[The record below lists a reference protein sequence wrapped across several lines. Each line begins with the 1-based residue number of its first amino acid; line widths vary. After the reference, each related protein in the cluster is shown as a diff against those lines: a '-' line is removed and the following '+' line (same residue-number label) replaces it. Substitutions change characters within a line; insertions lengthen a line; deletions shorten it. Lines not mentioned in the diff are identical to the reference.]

1 MLLTRN
7 RNSIYLGKVCKL
19 GESLEGKLKP
29 IKPKQRIGMHFTALP
44 SANKT
49 FGMIA
54 IRKIGAKRRAGTGK
68 RDACYRIQHE
78 RRRTLRG

>member
-7 RNSIYLGKVCKL
+7 RNSIYLGKVCKF

-29 IKPKQRIGMHFTALP
+29 IKPKQRIGMHLTTLP
-44 SANKT
+44 AADKT
-49 FGMIA
+49 FRMVA
-54 IRKIGAKRRAGTGK
+54 IRKISAEGRAGTGQG
-68 RDACYRIQHE
+68 DACYRIKHE